1 MKDNSV
7 YLHHILECTTR
18 IERNTNQGR
27 DQFMESHTL
36 QDAVMRN
43 LQVIAESTQRLSDK
57 IKSSQPEIEWDRISA
72 FRNVI
77 VHDYLGVDL
86 NVIWQITQRDI
97 PELKQAVLS
106 MLKSNPSGNQLQ

>member
-1 MKDNSV
+1 MKDDSV
-7 YLHHILECTTR
+7 YLHHILECITR
-18 IERNTNQGR
+18 IENNISKGH

-57 IKSSQPEIEWDRISA
+57 IKSSQPEIEWNNIAA

-77 VHDYLGVDL
+77 VHDYLGIDL

-97 PELKQAVLS
+97 PNLKKAVTTMLS
-106 MLKSNPSGNQLQ
+106 